1 MTHFV
6 ARTIASGDAMH
17 DCTVF
22 VINDSGTWMLKRPQ
36 DYQRAEIP
44 GLIQAA
50 RQLRLIDLYRK
61 ARVKIADHRL
71 DVPRRVPFVA
81 PFNKWMTNVPGT
93 TYFLP
98 VAELSAL
105 YINVLLSAFDDDFAM
120 FIIDEHHGYQPAG
133 TRSLPAQGEH
143 FTTIRRTG
151 ACLP

>member
-1 MTHFV
+1 M
-6 ARTIASGDAMH
+6 
-17 DCTVF
+17 
-22 VINDSGTWMLKRPQ
+22 INDSGTWMLKRPQ

-81 PFNKWMTNVPGT
+81 PFNKWTTNVPGT

-133 TRSLPAQGEH
+133 TVRSQ
-143 FTTIRRTG
+143 RRGNTSRQSCG
-151 ACLP
+151 RARAYPKLRGGVGL

>member
-50 RQLRLIDLYRK
+50 RQLRLIEPLPKGAGENRRSSPGRSAPGALRRAIQQMDDQCSGHDL
-61 ARVKIADHRL
+61 
-71 DVPRRVPFVA
+71 
-81 PFNKWMTNVPGT
+81 
-93 TYFLP
+93 LP
-98 VAELSAL
+98 S
-105 YINVLLSAFDDDFAM
+105 
-120 FIIDEHHGYQPAG
+120 G
-133 TRSLPAQGEH
+133 
-143 FTTIRRTG
+143 
-151 ACLP
+151 C